1 MEQKKISEGN
11 AALKP
16 PVEVRYQKEL
26 EALAALD
33 TAPRPVNWKMS
44 PKAVRTFI
52 LGSRQPLSWNGEEII
67 IRKKYLGNEENPR
80 TF

>member
-33 TAPRPVNWKMS
+33 TAPMPVNLN
-44 PKAVRTFI
+44 I
-52 LGSRQPLSWNGEEII
+52 
-67 IRKKYLGNEENPR
+67 
-80 TF
+80 

>member
-33 TAPRPVNWKMS
+33 TAPRGRDYN
-44 PKAVRTFI
+44 
-52 LGSRQPLSWNGEEII
+52 Q
-67 IRKKYLGNEENPR
+67 KKIFGK
-80 TF
+80 